1 VSALLKDVHDALRG
15 LRTEIDLP
23 GESSWSKQLAVLH
36 ADISRLLSAEIE
48 LMPGRV
54 RRLVRPRPSKE
65 ISPNSVLD
73 PHEVDEAEAMIVF
86 VLTCRKYASE
96 VAINE
101 VTQRTFNELQH
112 LLDTGTRTLLDAL
125 RAAVPAERT
134 FRQSQVDA
142 ASAPRCSARN
152 TRPCW
157 PRPRR
162 SPPMPSS
169 ARWRRSAEADAGPS
183 AQAATLIEPSRLS
196 TITGELR

>member
-1 VSALLKDVHDALRG
+1 
-15 LRTEIDLP
+15 
-23 GESSWSKQLAVLH
+23 
-36 ADISRLLSAEIE
+36 
-48 LMPGRV
+48 MPGRV

-73 PHEVDEAEAMIVF
+73 PHEVDEAETLIVF

-96 VAINE
+96 LAINE

-142 ASAPRCSARN
+142 AVRFCAKVFGKEYASLLAKA
-152 TRPCW
+152 
-157 PRPRR
+157 
-162 SPPMPSS
+162 
-169 ARWRRSAEADAGPS
+169 AEVASHAEQRKVAAG
-183 AQAATLIEPSRLS
+183 
-196 TITGELR
+196 